1 MTFKCR
7 SCVFWIVHNEINVI
21 ICPSNWRYHHWR
33 HNYTW
38 YSCCFSFCKPWCINR
53 NTNIWAWNNFIY
65 NLYFYTLFCHLSLLD
80 TDLNTFYIDIYY
92 QFSLLK
98 FDGPIYLYRVYFR
111 FYGKVRVAHR
121 FSFLCCP
128 IMCRYVLS
136 SVLWCPLRIPH
147 KNDVRFVFTY
157 SCL

>member
-1 MTFKCR
+1 
-7 SCVFWIVHNEINVI
+7 
-21 ICPSNWRYHHWR
+21 
-33 HNYTW
+33 
-38 YSCCFSFCKPWCINR
+38 
-53 NTNIWAWNNFIY
+53 
-65 NLYFYTLFCHLSLLD
+65 LSLLN

-111 FYGKVRVAHR
+111 FYGNVRVAHR

-136 SVLWCPLRIPH
+136 SVLWCPLRIRIKTMFGSSLPTVVCRRVH
-147 KNDVRFVFTY
+147 VLFTLFVFACAQWCPTY
-157 SCL
+157 IVLCCVCLRIVYPILPVSLDCQFLIVLRYSLTFIY